1 MISDLLI
8 QNTTSCYLCLRK
20 NLCNQFLL
28 NVLDLTHFCP
38 YFSCKYFDIDKSMDR
53 FLKHILKEEVSRQTL
68 NQKIAGRKILNS
80 VQLNIFME
88 ISLSKTGCIYGAI
101 LDNINLV

>member
-1 MISDLLI
+1 
-8 QNTTSCYLCLRK
+8 
-20 NLCNQFLL
+20 
-28 NVLDLTHFCP
+28 
-38 YFSCKYFDIDKSMDR
+38 MDQ
-53 FLKHILKEEVSRQTL
+53 FLKHILKQDGQQTE

>member
-1 MISDLLI
+1 
-8 QNTTSCYLCLRK
+8 
-20 NLCNQFLL
+20 
-28 NVLDLTHFCP
+28 
-38 YFSCKYFDIDKSMDR
+38 MDQ
-53 FLKHILKEEVSRQTL
+53 FLKHILKQDGQQTV